1 MGAVCSGAH
10 PVRHA
15 ARVRRFKQDD
25 IASKNRCRPDP
36 AIAISYLF
44 NSKHRPMIAIGVV
57 YGVAPRALGV
67 GERVVHQC
75 LEIQGSTRQAGGPH
89 AHRDRQARALIVDE
103 HAQGRQFAVSGV
115 RTRRLSRHRSVRLG
129 QHDHELLAPEPG
141 HDVAP
146 APRRVGTPHH
156 RVA

>member
-1 MGAVCSGAH
+1 MCASPVGKGSNRFALPPGLPVGRVVRWNGFWRAHGIRGIRRVAYMGAVCSGAH

-44 NSKHRPMIAIGVV
+44 NSKHGPMIAIGVV

-67 GERVVHQC
+67 GERLVHQC
-75 LEIQGSTRQAGGPH
+75 LEIQGSTRQAGGPPSS
-89 AHRDRQARALIVDE
+89 L
-103 HAQGRQFAVSGV
+103 
-115 RTRRLSRHRSVRLG
+115 
-129 QHDHELLAPEPG
+129 
-141 HDVAP
+141 
-146 APRRVGTPHH
+146 
-156 RVA
+156 